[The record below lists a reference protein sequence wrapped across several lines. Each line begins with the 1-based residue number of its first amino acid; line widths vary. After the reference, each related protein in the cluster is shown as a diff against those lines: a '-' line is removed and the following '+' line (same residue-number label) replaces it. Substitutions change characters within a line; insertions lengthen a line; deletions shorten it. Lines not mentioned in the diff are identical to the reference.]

1 MTTWRWWST
10 DDLTS
15 EDVQVFP
22 DNLIDLVRQASEL
35 IRIETANTDEL

>member
-22 DNLIDLVRQASEL
+22 DNLVDLVRQASEL
-35 IRIETANTDEL
+35 VHTETVKTGEL